1 MDSIRVL
8 FCFILVLCVS
18 HYVFF
23 SLWNILNKPV
33 TDHKFFEYNDRVEYV
48 SSCFHK
54 MNASVCGDVPK
65 DLQHRVMRVALGQG
79 HCKNHPGILVRGKLQ
94 EQQTDF
100 ESIERWC
107 FHSL

>member
-1 MDSIRVL
+1 MDSVRVL

-23 SLWNILNKPV
+23 SVWNAFNKPA
-33 TDHKFFEYNDRVEYV
+33 TGHKFFEYNTRVEYV

-54 MNASVCGDVPK
+54 LNASVCGDIPI
-65 DLQHRVMRVALGQG
+65 DLQNLVTRVPLGQG
-79 HCKNHPGILVRGKLQ
+79 QCKSPGILVRGKFQ
-94 EQQTDF
+94 ELHTDF
-100 ESIERWC
+100 ESIEKWC